1 MPDRPD
7 PVTDQLGRFTPSAP
21 GLDRDAIL
29 FAAGRR
35 AGRGGWLWKAAA
47 GLLAVSQAVTLV
59 ALWPKAPAVVVPE
72 APAPAVGPTAGPE
85 PEPPPV
91 SLPPDVWTAGS
102 RPDVL
107 LRSEPMVPVQLVP
120 PGPPLT
126 ARSAV
131 PDL

>member
-35 AGRGGWLWKAAA
+35 AARGSWLWKAAA
-47 GLLAVSQAVTLV
+47 GVLAASQAVTLV
-59 ALWPKAPAVVVPE
+59 VLWPKAPAVPVPVE
-72 APAPAVGPTAGPE
+72 PPPAVAPAPE
-85 PEPPPV
+85 PEPPPA
-91 SLPPDVWTAGS
+91 SPPPDVWTAGS
-102 RPDVL
+102 RPEVL
-107 LRSEPMVPVQLVP
+107 LRSEPMTTVQFVPT
-120 PGPPLT
+120 GPPLT